1 MAPLPSWPPALE
13 DEQQQELSSLAA
25 TWALS
30 HGLVYFP
37 VSPTDRGSAIHAP
50 FTLLPSPFP
59 RELFRRAQTLQKAY
73 NVLYS
78 RIALDRSFLDAVMGN
93 DGGVSDVDPFTR
105 DLWNAWKAVR
115 DIPDQQPLHLGLFR
129 SDYMLHQYDGGN
141 LDIKQVEFNT
151 ISSSFGPLSHQVS
164 ALHRYLAVST
174 GYFGVSPH
182 LDPSNFP
189 ENSTRSG
196 LVEGLVAAHT
206 AYNNPSA
213 RILFVVQPNERN
225 MFDQRWLEYEI
236 LDKYGIHVI
245 RHTLETLSL
254 CATLDKDSS
263 LLVKASQNWSSQP
276 SEISVVYFRATYT
289 PNDFKSSTDW
299 DTRILLEKSRA
310 IKCPSLP
317 LQLAGGKMIQAVL
330 AAPGVLERFI
340 GRTEEEKEWIPE
352 IRNSWMEMWPLAS
365 SPETSDF
372 ISSLKTVAISNTVN
386 PLPSAG
392 HSGITRA
399 SELYSQLVLKPQREG
414 GGNNVYH
421 DSIPP
426 FLKSL
431 EANLEEARAWIAM
444 RLIQPPKSG
453 SENYLVGAGTS
464 KALKKDTVSELGIFG
479 WSLFGGPGTIVD
491 EKTVGWL
498 VRTKG
503 RESDEGG
510 VAVGY
515 SPGPY
520 TFRKVHLNRLV
531 KYRAGGMQP
540 SFGSDEPSDARRG
553 RKRGSFTQKQFTF
566 RGMRGTNP
574 TMDSQSNSPR
584 TAPATAVI
592 YPGCDNPYTSPSE
605 SLSYSIYAWHEQ
617 DGHCYRTPAVVE
629 APSRRDTSE
638 AHLHDILPI
647 PESFDFIDI
656 PEGLPSSPQSIT
668 HDYWALRTRH
678 PDRPSPHIS
687 TYMPDELIQDR
698 DEHLTP
704 IDSYRIPESYD
715 FTDLDLPSTTI
726 LHEGS
731 EYEAYYCE
739 SPISLLTYRSS
750 RGRSRGN
757 SHDSRRTDND
767 AIQVI
772 TPESRFFR
780 EVHDEATA
788 KQQDKQEPKNSPT
801 TIMDKMEDSDRL
813 YRRRSG
819 PTSPVSATATISVD
833 GTLDSPY

>member
-30 HGLVYFP
+30 H
-37 VSPTDRGSAIHAP
+37 
-50 FTLLPSPFP
+50 
-59 RELFRRAQTLQKAY
+59 
-73 NVLYS
+73 
-78 RIALDRSFLDAVMGN
+78 VMGN

-164 ALHRYLAVST
+164 ALHRTDRYLAVST

-365 SPETSDF
+365 SSETSDF

-584 TAPATAVI
+584 TAPTTAVA

-617 DGHCYRTPAVVE
+617 DGHCYRTPAAVE
-629 APSRRDTSE
+629 APSRRDASE

-726 LHEGS
+726 LHESS

-750 RGRSRGN
+750 RGRSR
-757 SHDSRRTDND
+757 
-767 AIQVI
+767 A
-772 TPESRFFR
+772 ESRFFPKFTMR
-780 EVHDEATA
+780 QQQ

-819 PTSPVSATATISVD
+819 PTPPVSATATISVD